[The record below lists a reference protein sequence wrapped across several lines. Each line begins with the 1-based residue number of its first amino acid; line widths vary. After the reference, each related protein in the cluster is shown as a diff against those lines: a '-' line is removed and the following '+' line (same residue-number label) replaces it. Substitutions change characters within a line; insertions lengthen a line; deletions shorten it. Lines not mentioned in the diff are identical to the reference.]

1 MEKNQKEEITLDA
14 IRKIVRETVK
24 EEISDFKEEMLD
36 FKEEMTGF
44 KKEMTDFKSNTEGFI
59 NEMRLFRLETRENF
73 EKINKKLGDLDT
85 VKNNQTA
92 IINSIRS
99 NAKDIGK
106 FKEVIPIIE
115 EKA

>member
-73 EKINKKLGDLDT
+73 EKINKKLGVLDT

-92 IINSIRS
+92 IINSIRN

-106 FKEVIPIIE
+106 FKESIPIIE
-115 EKA
+115 EKM